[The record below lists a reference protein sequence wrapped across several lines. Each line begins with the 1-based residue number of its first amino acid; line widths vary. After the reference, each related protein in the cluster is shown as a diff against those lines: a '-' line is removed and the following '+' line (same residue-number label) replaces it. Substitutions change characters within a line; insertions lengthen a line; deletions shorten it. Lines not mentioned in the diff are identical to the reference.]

1 MDQSQCSMRFNHRE
15 LTILAQQKAGRFDK
29 EGILQIK
36 EKQDGLFRKGE
47 GKEKERRRYV
57 FRKGGGKEVRWSLQ
71 ERRRKGGLLRKG
83 GLFRKGGGK
92 VVS

>member
-1 MDQSQCSMRFNHRE
+1 MVSS
-15 LTILAQQKAGRFDK
+15 
-29 EGILQIK
+29 
-36 EKQDGLFRKGE
+36 
-47 GKEKERRRYV
+47 GKEE
-57 FRKGGGKEVRWSLQ
+57 ERWSLK